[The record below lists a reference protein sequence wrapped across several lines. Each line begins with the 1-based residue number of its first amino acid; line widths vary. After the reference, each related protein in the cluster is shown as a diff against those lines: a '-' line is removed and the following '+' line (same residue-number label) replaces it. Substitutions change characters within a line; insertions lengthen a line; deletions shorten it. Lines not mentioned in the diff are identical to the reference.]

1 MDMNET
7 KKLFDVAEYS
17 KVWERFGEAYGYPY
31 AIGRF
36 IDGSWAAAIA
46 FPKDVKIHEKY
57 MRAKLSAEISKEEKQ
72 SLKEISKIYDKTR
85 CQVSKNNWFTK
96 LMTENFHTSDMDI
109 YETIDNRQIF
119 LVTQIGFNRNP
130 YSTEALLIKEKDFVK
145 AARKYKNELNS
156 NPKLK
161 KIFSDIR
168 KRNNIL
174 EAAVDNNDHA
184 KIAEMIPP
192 NVKTIITFEET
203 DIIEAVEKFLEKISA
218 ASSTEKAHEG
228 ILNKIGNTIKNN
240 NKNGDKK

>member
-7 KKLFDVAEYS
+7 KKLFDVARYS
-17 KVWERFGEAYGYPY
+17 KVWERFGEVYGYPY
-31 AIGRF
+31 AIGTL

-46 FPKDVKIHEKY
+46 FPKDVKIQEKY
-57 MRAKLSAEISKEEKQ
+57 MRAKLSGEISKEEKQ
-72 SLKEISKIYDKTR
+72 SLKELSKIYDKTR
-85 CQVSKNNWFTK
+85 CQVSENNWFAK

-119 LVTQIGFNRNP
+119 LVAQIGLDRNP
-130 YSTEALLIKEKDFVK
+130 YSTEMLLIKEKDFVK
-145 AARKYKNELNS
+145 AARKYKEDLNT

-161 KIFSDIR
+161 KIISDIR

-174 EAAVDNNDHA
+174 EDAVDNNDHA
-184 KIAEMIPP
+184 TIAAMVPP
-192 NVKTIITFEET
+192 NVKNLVTFEET

-218 ASSTEKAHEG
+218 ATSSEKAHKG
-228 ILNKIGNTIKNN
+228 IFDKIESTIKN

>member
-1 MDMNET
+1 MDMNEM
-7 KKLFDVAEYS
+7 KKLFDVGNYS

-31 AIGRF
+31 AIGTF
-36 IDGSWAAAIA
+36 IDGSWGAAIA
-46 FPKDVKIHEKY
+46 FPKDVKIQEKY

-72 SLKEISKIYDKTR
+72 SLKEISKIYNKTR
-85 CQVSKNNWFTK
+85 CQVSENNWFAK
-96 LMTENFHTSDMDI
+96 LMTKNFHTSDMDI

-119 LVTQIGFNRNP
+119 LVTQIGFDRNP
-130 YSTEALLIKEKDFVK
+130 YSTEMLLIKEKDFVK
-145 AARKYKNELNS
+145 AARKYKEDLNS

-161 KIFSDIR
+161 KLISDIR

-184 KIAEMIPP
+184 TIAAMVPP
-192 NVKTIITFEET
+192 NVKNLITFEET
-203 DIIEAVEKFLEKISA
+203 DIIEAVEKFLERISA
-218 ASSTEKAHEG
+218 TASTEKAHEG